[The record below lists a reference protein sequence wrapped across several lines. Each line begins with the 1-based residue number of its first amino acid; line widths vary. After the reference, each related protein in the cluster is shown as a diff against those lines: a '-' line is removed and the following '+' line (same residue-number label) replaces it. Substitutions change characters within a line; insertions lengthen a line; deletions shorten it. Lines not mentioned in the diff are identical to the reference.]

1 MFRFRVELTDAEGV
15 RGKTYEAE
23 AKARDVVRWENLP
36 RSAGRE
42 PRFVGQLQSAPS
54 LTALTELAW
63 CASQRLDLVELSLKD
78 FLRQADV
85 TGLASEEESEG
96 DEGLDP
102 TRPGR

>member
-1 MFRFRVELTDAEGV
+1 MFRFRVEIED
-15 RGKTYEAE
+15 GKTYEAE

-36 RSAGRE
+36 RSPGRE

-63 CASQRLDLVELSLKD
+63 CASQRLDLTDLSLKD
-78 FLRQADV
+78 FLRRADV
-85 TGLASEEESEG
+85 TGLPALEETEDGE
-96 DEGLDP
+96 ELDP